1 MINLEDLEQLIAF
14 YELGTL
20 SKVADKY
27 HISTSSITRAM
38 KRLEETIGVEL
49 FNRETNKITLN
60 STGQYTIKL
69 AEELIQKE
77 DEFLKKVRAIDKH
90 NKTIYIKSCELG
102 ALFETKNWIIKNY
115 PNKSISS
122 SLSTDQDI
130 IDELENG
137 ACDIGILSY
146 PIEGAEPFIEEKLF
160 ISVKKDH
167 MLANQ
172 KSVSLD
178 QLNGMNFLCLKN
190 VGYWES
196 LRKQKLYNSKFFIQE
211 DIDSYIGL
219 IKISD
224 VPTFSTSSGK
234 LPFEIYKDRIEI
246 PICDKDATH
255 TFYIVDRLKNKKL
268 EPIGSN

>member
-1 MINLEDLEQLIAF
+1 MVNLDDLEQLIAF
-14 YELGTL
+14 NELGTL

-60 STGQYTIKL
+60 VTGQYTIKL

-77 DEFLKKVRAIDKH
+77 GEFLKKIKAIDKH

-102 ALFETKNWIIKNY
+102 ALFEATKWLKLNY
-115 PNKSISS
+115 PDKSISS
-122 SLSTDQDI
+122 SLLTDQEI
-130 IDELENG
+130 IEELENG
-137 ACDIGILSY
+137 KCDIGILSHT
-146 PIEGAEPFIEEKLF
+146 IEGAEPFIEEKIF
-160 ISVKKDH
+160 ISVKKNH
-167 MLANQ
+167 ILANQ
-172 KSVSLD
+172 ESVSLD
-178 QLNGMNFLCLKN
+178 QLNGMNFLFLKN

-211 DIDSYIGL
+211 DLESYAGL
-219 IKISD
+219 MKISD
-224 VPTFSTSSGK
+224 IPTFSSNRSV
-234 LPFEIYKDRIEI
+234 LPYEIYEDRVEI
-246 PICDKDATH
+246 PIRDREATH